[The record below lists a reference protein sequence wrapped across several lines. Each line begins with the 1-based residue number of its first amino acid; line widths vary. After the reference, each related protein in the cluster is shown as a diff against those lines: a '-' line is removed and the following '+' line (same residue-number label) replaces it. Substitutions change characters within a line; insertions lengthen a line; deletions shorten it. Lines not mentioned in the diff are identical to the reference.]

1 MKQNLCCGNECLNNN
16 FEKKSKL
23 YVKKKCTLLGSNFL
37 GFSKMR

>member
-23 YVKKKCTLLGSNFL
+23 YVKKNALFWVVTF
-37 GFSKMR
+37 